1 MSKKNFIVKRILIC
15 GIAAALAVSVSGC
28 SLFQG
33 DESSDA
39 KQNSSESNTSE
50 TTQAAGASKF
60 GNDIAVKSKS
70 YNITLPIMTYLFNY
84 NYKSY
89 VDNYGT
95 YMTYYGFDSTKDL
108 KEQYYNE
115 ESGQTWY
122 DYFMDMTKQYIE
134 QTLIMAEAAKENG
147 VELDESD
154 NKTIEE
160 TITSLQSA
168 ASANSQT
175 AEQYI
180 SSYYGSGVTESD
192 IRECL
197 KLTTLAQKY
206 YNQLHDGYKYTD
218 EDYEKFY
225 EENKTSYLYA
235 DFLSFSFDFT
245 AETVSGE
252 ESAEVSV
259 NAEEKQKAKSY
270 AEDLAKCKTAEEFKD
285 YITKYLKANPD
296 LVHTESSAAS
306 DESSAETSVSEKEL
320 DAAIQTQVDAALTS
334 KYTYEVTSEAGKWV
348 FEDGRKQNETK
359 IIEGT
364 DNYTVIMMVKPAY
377 RDESINKNVRHIL
390 LSTETY
396 GTEDKAKA
404 KADEVYAEWKKGD
417 KTEDSFAKLAEK
429 YSSDPGSSNNGGLYE
444 NVSEGQMVTE
454 FNDWVFDKSRKKGD
468 TGIVK
473 TSYGYHIMY
482 FSGDSDAAW
491 KVSVDSAMRTQD
503 YQKDY
508 EALQKKFT
516 IEFDDDYLKNID
528 VFVSSSSEAAESTAQ
543 SAAGTSTESK
553 AQSAAESSAESKS
566 KS

>member
-306 DESSAETSVSEKEL
+306 DES
-320 DAAIQTQVDAALTS
+320 
-334 KYTYEVTSEAGKWV
+334 
-348 FEDGRKQNETK
+348 
-359 IIEGT
+359 
-364 DNYTVIMMVKPAY
+364 
-377 RDESINKNVRHIL
+377 
-390 LSTETY
+390 
-396 GTEDKAKA
+396 
-404 KADEVYAEWKKGD
+404 
-417 KTEDSFAKLAEK
+417 
-429 YSSDPGSSNNGGLYE
+429 
-444 NVSEGQMVTE
+444 
-454 FNDWVFDKSRKKGD
+454 
-468 TGIVK
+468 
-473 TSYGYHIMY
+473 
-482 FSGDSDAAW
+482 
-491 KVSVDSAMRTQD
+491 
-503 YQKDY
+503 
-508 EALQKKFT
+508 
-516 IEFDDDYLKNID
+516 
-528 VFVSSSSEAAESTAQ
+528 
-543 SAAGTSTESK
+543 
-553 AQSAAESSAESKS
+553 
-566 KS
+566 